1 MMKSVLIISLFMRS
15 NGGFLTRF
23 PNKFEQ
29 FTNKFTIVSDPFPNM
44 ISSLAALSEHGNS
57 VILAILM
64 TL

>member
-1 MMKSVLIISLFMRS
+1 MRS